1 MSGNYWGVTG
11 SNYIK
16 DAKFVNCRLNRIDA
30 HAGAYNLTISNST
43 IGNRGLTLIGGG
55 KLTIANTTVSGNP
68 NFITLRHDYGSVW
81 DGLVTITNSTFIPPN
96 ANDTS
101 LIDFKIEF
109 DGNKIHNF
117 GYDLVLPNVN
127 VNGLKIK
134 KKVKNFSIFDNTKTG
149 KLNGNLLNVNNYT
162 NGEFKYR
169 IPNDIRYSNIT
180 STASKIN
187 ISKYKKI
194 F

>member
-1 MSGNYWGVTG
+1 M
-11 SNYIK
+11 
-16 DAKFVNCRLNRIDA
+16 AFNCRLNRIDA

-81 DGLVTITNSTFIPPN
+81 DGLLTITNSTFIPPN

-101 LIDFKIEF
+101 LINFKIEF

-149 KLNGNLLNVNNYT
+149 KLNGNLFNANNYT
-162 NGEFKYR
+162 NGEFRYR

-187 ISKYKKI
+187 ISKYKKP